1 MKMDI
6 LIFCVSLE
14 PLCVLPSMHVCKHKQ
29 MGNLLIEHLLEHK
42 SDNNN
47 IKSENS
53 LLVLPF
59 RKG

>member
-42 SDNNN
+42 SDNN
-47 IKSENS
+47 IKNS